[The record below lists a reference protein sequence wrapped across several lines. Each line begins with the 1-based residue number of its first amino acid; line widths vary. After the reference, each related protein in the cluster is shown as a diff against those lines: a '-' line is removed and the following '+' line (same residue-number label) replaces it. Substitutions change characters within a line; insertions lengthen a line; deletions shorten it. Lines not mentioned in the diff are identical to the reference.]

1 MAEKEIVNKRTIPT
15 PVPDENVEA
24 AIISQCFN
32 RGMSKVETGKVFRS
46 SGYSIASKRLNDRWD
61 ANINGRQIISD
72 YLAKNKVQG
81 VTRASINTKDD
92 G

>member
-1 MAEKEIVNKRTIPT
+1 MTRATILNNSYVCRHGYR
-15 PVPDENVEA
+15 VP
-24 AIISQCFN
+24 
-32 RGMSKVETGKVFRS
+32 RS
-46 SGYSIASKRLNDRWD
+46 HPFSLNDRWE

-81 VTRASINTKDD
+81 VTRTSINTQGD